1 MSRGPLS
8 RLHGGL
14 KGSCR
19 RRVATD
25 VRLDECVFMFLGKVI
40 EHGKTDELFVTSQ
53 HEATADDIDGRYA

>member
-1 MSRGPLS
+1 M
-8 RLHGGL
+8 
-14 KGSCR
+14 
-19 RRVATD
+19 ATD